1 MKPNKKELV
10 WVTWRDAESSST
22 RTHVEDLA
30 DVRLSRNV
38 NLGWVIHE
46 NDKRIVLAHGFCTS
60 GEVDHFAIPRGDIES
75 IELAAVPQRKA
86 KNGLPQQDGT

>member
-1 MKPNKKELV
+1 MMKPHKKDLV

-46 NDKRIVLAHGFCTS
+46 NERRIVLAHGFCTS
-60 GEVDHFAIPRGDIES
+60 GEVDHFAIPKGDIED
-75 IELAAVPQRKA
+75 IEYAARPAKRKT
-86 KNGLPQQDGT
+86 DGHG